1 MDDRDQVIYDCPH
14 ALDAGRGYGDMS
26 LRCTDCALARG
37 TVYADGYEAGC
48 VHLPAEKE

>member
-26 LRCTDCALARG
+26 LRCTDITPSPCYSASA
-37 TVYADGYEAGC
+37 AGAQTPRAP
-48 VHLPAEKE
+48 LPP